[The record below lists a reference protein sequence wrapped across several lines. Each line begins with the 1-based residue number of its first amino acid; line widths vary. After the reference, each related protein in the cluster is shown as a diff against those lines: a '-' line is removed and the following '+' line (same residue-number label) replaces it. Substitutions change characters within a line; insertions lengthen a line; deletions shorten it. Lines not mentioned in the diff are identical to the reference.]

1 MKTNI
6 KVKFRDDTEQIFY
19 ANTFIFANNGFCDL
33 KFSRENR
40 SRLIACVS
48 MNEIKYLIFVE
59 VEEWLIKNTQ

>member
-6 KVKFRDDTEQIFY
+6 KVKFKDNTECVFD
-19 ANTFIFANNGFCDL
+19 ANTFIFADNGFCDL

-59 VEEWLIKNTQ
+59 VEDE

>member
-6 KVKFRDDTEQIFY
+6 KVKFRDDTEQIFD
-19 ANTFIFANNGFCDL
+19 ANTFMFANNGFCDL

-48 MNEIKYLIFVE
+48 MSEIKYLIFVE
-59 VEEWLIKNTQ
+59 VEDE

>member
-6 KVKFRDDTEQIFY
+6 KVKFRDDTEQIFD

-48 MNEIKYLIFVE
+48 MHEIKYLIFVE
-59 VEEWLIKNTQ
+59 VEE